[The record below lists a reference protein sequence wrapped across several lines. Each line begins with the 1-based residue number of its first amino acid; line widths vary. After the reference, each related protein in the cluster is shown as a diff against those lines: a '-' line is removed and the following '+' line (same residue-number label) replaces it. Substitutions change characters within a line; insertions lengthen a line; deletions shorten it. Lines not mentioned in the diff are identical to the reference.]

1 MSERPREKKLKFSDN
16 EQREFDAIDSVIA
29 ELEAQLAACKQE
41 QEICGSD
48 YVRLQA
54 LTDEQ
59 ERLTAELDAKTER
72 WVYLNDLKER
82 IDAQQT

>member
-1 MSERPREKKLKFSDN
+1 MDRLLGNTSEQQIKKIRPLVKRIN
-16 EQREFDAIDSVIA
+16 
-29 ELEAQLAACKQE
+29 ELE
-41 QEICGSD
+41 GSM
-48 YVRLQA
+48 QA

>member
-1 MSERPREKKLKFSDN
+1 MS
-16 EQREFDAIDSVIA
+16 
-29 ELEAQLAACKQE
+29 
-41 QEICGSD
+41 CGSD

-82 IDAQQT
+82 IDAQQ

>member
-1 MSERPREKKLKFSDN
+1 MD
-16 EQREFDAIDSVIA
+16 
-29 ELEAQLAACKQE
+29 AQLSACRQE
-41 QEICGSD
+41 QESCGSD

-54 LTDEQ
+54 LTTEQ

-82 IDAQQT
+82 IDAQ